1 MRHAF
6 RNRQRKHQ
14 HGFSLLEFL
23 IAMVILTIGVG
34 GLLPLLLASITLDK
48 KTAGDTTSVMVAEV
62 VLEQMSSAGANYSG
76 VLPNPLQDCANPPN
90 SWNVDMTS
98 NPVGGLGTG
107 SGGPNGGNGANL
119 TNQGAIDW
127 TQDYATIPA
136 GYAMRYVACSTTND
150 TPVTYEVRWDVIR
163 TSSSDST
170 KLVVVSARP
179 MIQQA
184 WALGVVAP
192 INMRTIVGM

>member
-1 MRHAF
+1 
-6 RNRQRKHQ
+6 
-14 HGFSLLEFL
+14 
-23 IAMVILTIGVG
+23 MVILTIGVG

-62 VLEQMSSAGANYSG
+62 VLEQMSSAGANYTG

-98 NPVGGLGTG
+98 AIVGAG
-107 SGGPNGGNGANL
+107 SGGAYGGNGANL
-119 TNQGAIDW
+119 TNQGAVDW
-127 TQDYATIPA
+127 TQAYANVPA
-136 GYAMRYVACSTTND
+136 GYAMRYVACSTNND
-150 TPVTYEVRWDVIR
+150 TPVTYEVRWDVIK

-170 KLVVVSARP
+170 KMVVVSARP